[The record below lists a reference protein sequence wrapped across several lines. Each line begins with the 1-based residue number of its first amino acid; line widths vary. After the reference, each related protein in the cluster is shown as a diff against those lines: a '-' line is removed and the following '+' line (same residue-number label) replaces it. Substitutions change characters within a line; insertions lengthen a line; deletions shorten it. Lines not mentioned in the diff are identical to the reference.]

1 MRLRRQLPDQL
12 VGKAHA
18 DFHGVHVRPGEVF
31 VVVTPAA
38 AATGARGGE
47 RRAGNDHEVD
57 LRRVARL
64 RLGSRL
70 GDAESPRTQRLR
82 VVFAESHHIPFDARN
97 HDAFHG
103 APPRQRLRRVRLVGK
118 RAENT
123 HRPGRAESLQPP
135 GPAEYPAR
143 GFGALR
149 SVHSEVPPAH
159 RGAQFFFGHKTLLS
173 GIKFPSVSIVIPQ
186 TMAIFAC
193 VK

>member
-1 MRLRRQLPDQL
+1 MSAIQRVVTSGTFSLDGGTWDVDNNIWL
-12 VGKAHA
+12 VGDDTDVIVFDEALLAQPFVTHNQDLLAVLRTAGLVA
-18 DFHGVHVRPGEVF
+18 D
-31 VVVTPAA
+31 A
-38 AATGARGGE
+38 
-47 RRAGNDHEVD
+47 D
-57 LRRVARL
+57 
-64 RLGSRL
+64 
-70 GDAESPRTQRLR
+70 
-82 VVFAESHHIPFDARN
+82 
-97 HDAFHG
+97 
-103 APPRQRLRRVRLVGK
+103 
-118 RAENT
+118 T

>member
-1 MRLRRQLPDQL
+1 MRFTALHRASVSAVSGSSGSEQKTPT
-12 VGKAHA
+12 
-18 DFHGVHVRPGEVF
+18 VR
-31 VVVTPAA
+31 A
-38 AATGARGGE
+38 
-47 RRAGNDHEVD
+47 
-57 LRRVARL
+57 
-64 RLGSRL
+64 
-70 GDAESPRTQRLR
+70 
-82 VVFAESHHIPFDARN
+82 
-97 HDAFHG
+97 
-103 APPRQRLRRVRLVGK
+103 
-118 RAENT
+118 
-123 HRPGRAESLQPP
+123 RAESLQPP